1 MDYTIDA
8 KGKKL
13 GRLASEISSI
23 LQGKKHADYDP
34 RKVGSDTVTV
44 KNVRGLVLSGR
55 KTATKVYYRHAGP
68 LGHLKERK
76 FADVFAKK
84 PEWVLQNAVRTMLP
98 KNRLRA
104 KRLTR
109 LKFEK

>member
-1 MDYTIDA
+1 MEYKIDA

-13 GRLASEISSI
+13 GRLASQISFI
-23 LQGKKHADYDP
+23 LQGKKHPDYDP
-34 RKVGSDTVTV
+34 RKLGEDTVLV
-44 KNVRGLVLSGR
+44 KNVAHLVLTGC
-55 KTATKVYYRHAGP
+55 KPTQKVYYRHAGK

-104 KRLTR
+104 KRLTN

>member
-1 MDYTIDA
+1 MNYTIDA

-13 GRLASEISSI
+13 GRLASEIAAI

-34 RKVGSDTVTV
+34 RKAGDDTVTV
-44 KNVRGLVLSGR
+44 KNVCGLVLTGH
-55 KTATKVYYRHAGP
+55 KPLQKVYYRHAGP

-84 PEWVLQNAVRTMLP
+84 PEWVIRNAVRTMLP

-104 KRLTR
+104 RRLTR

>member
-1 MDYTIDA
+1 MEYKIDA

-13 GRLASEISSI
+13 GRLASQISFI
-23 LQGKKHADYDP
+23 LQGKKRADYDP
-34 RKVGSDTVTV
+34 RKLGEDSVVV
-44 KNVRGLVLSGR
+44 KNVQHLVLTGR
-55 KTATKVYYRHAGP
+55 KPTAKVYYRHTGP
-68 LGHLKERK
+68 LGHLKEMK

-104 KRLTR
+104 KRMAK

>member
-1 MDYTIDA
+1 MEYQIDA
-8 KGKKL
+8 KGKTL

-34 RKVGSDTVTV
+34 RKAGEDKVVV
-44 KNVRGLVLSGR
+44 KNVRGLTVTGR
-55 KTATKVYYRHAGP
+55 KATQKIYYRHTGP

-76 FADVFAKK
+76 FADVFKKK

-104 KRLTR
+104 VRLTR